1 MIPILAALFYIAFP
15 ALVLYLCHRFPA
27 LEKLGAA
34 LICFVAG
41 MVLANIGAVPG
52 GLGGVQKIIMSVSV
66 PLAIPLMI
74 FPTNVV
80 KWARIAGKS
89 LLSFAIFIISVI
101 IVAAAG
107 YAVYAGSI
115 NEAHK
120 VAGMYVAGFT
130 GATMNF
136 MSVALALKASPET
149 IVVAT
154 AASWFI
160 EIFWLLFMMFLGQRV
175 IGLLLKPFDSPAGK
189 SSTITDEAAAACASE
204 DAGFDSYAGIFS
216 REKFIPMLAALGI
229 SLVIF
234 AAGTGLYYV
243 SPEEYNM
250 TVLMLA
256 VSTLGICCSFMPRIR
271 RIEMSY
277 PLGQYIILIFC
288 ITIATTVD
296 FSELLKTSGDILV
309 YTVMVIFG
317 STLLHVIACKP
328 FGIDRDTQIITA
340 TAGIF
345 SPVFVPVVASTLKNR
360 EVIVGGLAAGIIGYA
375 TGNYLGITMAYLF
388 KAWL

>member
-1 MIPILAALFYIAFP
+1 MTPILAILFYITFP
-15 ALVLYLCHRFPA
+15 ALVLYLCHRFPV

-34 LICFVAG
+34 LICFVTG
-41 MVLANIGAVPG
+41 MVLANIGAVPA
-52 GLGGVQKIIMSVSV
+52 GLGGVQKIIMSISV

-74 FPTNVV
+74 FPTDIRR
-80 KWARIAGKS
+80 WTGMAGKS
-89 LLSFAIFIISVI
+89 LLSFFIFALSLIL
-101 IVAAAG
+101 VAAVG
-107 YAVYAGSI
+107 YVIYAGTI
-115 NEAHK
+115 HEAHK
-120 VAGMYVAGFT
+120 IAGMYVAGFT

-136 MSVALALKASPET
+136 MSVALALKANPET

-175 IGLLLKPFDSPAGK
+175 IGLFLKPFDFQKGRAQSI
-189 SSTITDEAAAACASE
+189 SDEAEAACAGE
-204 DAGFDSYAGIFS
+204 DAGFDSYAGIFG
-216 REKFIPMLAALGI
+216 REKFIPMLAAFGI

-234 AAGTGLYYV
+234 AIGTGLYYI

-256 VSTLGICCSFMPRIR
+256 VSTLGICCSFLPRVR
-271 RIEMSY
+271 KIEMSY

-288 ITIATTVD
+288 ITIATTVN
-296 FSELLKTSGDILV
+296 FSELLKASGNIIV
-309 YTVMVIFG
+309 YTILVIFG
-317 STLLHVIACKP
+317 STLLHIIICRP
-328 FGIDRDTQIITA
+328 IGIDRDTQIITA

-345 SPVFVPVVASTLKNR
+345 SPVFVPVVASSLKNR

-375 TGNYLGITMAYLF
+375 IGNYLGITTAYFF